1 MVKKICMKNVM
12 VSLIKSIDSFNYLL
26 KDHHRR
32 TAIIAYQLGNI
43 YGLDKHRMDD
53 LILAASLHDI
63 GALYVSERDQ
73 LIQADID
80 NPRDHEINGAK
91 MLEGF
96 KPFENI
102 AKIIGRHHIK
112 YENVLSGLVDSSE
125 VPLESY
131 ILHLSDRI
139 DVMLLKYGNDYPRIV
154 DEIKNRFGTVFA
166 PFLLD
171 TFIKATDNFEFW
183 TTISFDSFHDLLI
196 RSLDE
201 AHYDIDGEGIE
212 SLARL
217 FAHIIDFRSP
227 WTTRHSETV
236 SQLAYRLGQLM
247 GFTEDECWELR
258 ISGYLHD
265 IGKIAIPVELINKPG
280 KLTSDEFERVK
291 NHVVYSTLI
300 LSPISEFENI
310 VNLASNHHE
319 KRDRSGYPLKPKEE
333 GLSIQTDVLAY
344 ADIFAAISENRPYR
358 AGMTKEAIIDT
369 LAEFTPDKLS
379 EKVYNTILEHFDE
392 LMRIAMHTKVEPL
405 STLN

>member
-73 LIQADID
+73 LIQADVD
-80 NPRDHEINGAK
+80 NPRDHEVNGAK

-96 KPFENI
+96 KPFESI
-102 AKIIGRHHIK
+102 AKIIGHHHIK
-112 YENVLSGLVDSSE
+112 YESVLLGLVDASE

-131 ILHLSDRI
+131 VLHLADRI
-139 DVMLLKYGNDYPRIV
+139 DVLLLKYGNDHPRVIE
-154 DEIKNRFGTVFA
+154 EIKLRFGTVFA

-171 TFIKATDNFEFW
+171 TFVKATENIEFW
-183 TTISFDSFHDLLI
+183 STISFDSFHDLLM

-236 SQLAYRLGQLM
+236 SHLAYRLGQLM
-247 GFTEDECWELR
+247 GFSEDACWELR

-265 IGKIAIPVELINKPG
+265 IGKIAIPVELIDKPG
-280 KLTSDEFERVK
+280 KLTADEFERVK

-333 GLSIQTDVLAY
+333 AFSIQTDVLAF
-344 ADIFAAISENRPYR
+344 ADIFAALSENRPYR
-358 AGMTKEAIIDT
+358 AGMIKEEIIDT

-379 EKVYNTILEHFDE
+379 ENVYKVILEHFDE
-392 LMRIAMHTKVEPL
+392 LLGIALHTKVEPV
-405 STLN
+405 SN

>member
-1 MVKKICMKNVM
+1 MVKKICIKNVM

-53 LILAASLHDI
+53 LVLAASLHDI

-73 LIQADID
+73 LIQADVE
-80 NPRDHEINGAK
+80 NPRDHELNGAK
-91 MLEGF
+91 MLEDF
-96 KPFENI
+96 APFASI

-112 YENVLSGLVDSSE
+112 YENVLLGLVDASE

-131 ILHLSDRI
+131 FLHLADRV
-139 DVMLLKYGNDYPRIV
+139 DVLLLKYGNDHSRVIE
-154 DEIKNRFGTVFA
+154 EIKSRFGTIFA

-171 TFIKATDNFEFW
+171 TFIKATSNIEFW
-183 TTISFDSFHDLLI
+183 ATISFDSYHDLLM
-196 RSLDE
+196 RSLDD
-201 AHYDIDGEGIE
+201 AHYDIDAEGIE

-236 SQLAYRLGQLM
+236 SLLAYRLGQLM
-247 GFTEDECWELR
+247 GFPEDICWELK

-280 KLTSDEFERVK
+280 KLTPEEFERVK

-310 VNLASNHHE
+310 VSLVSNHHE

-333 GLSIQTDVLAY
+333 LLYLQTDVLSF
-344 ADIFAAISENRPYR
+344 ADIFSALSENRPYR
-358 AGMTKEAIIDT
+358 MGMNKEELIAT
-369 LAEFTPDKLS
+369 LTEFTPEKLS
-379 EKVYNTILEHFDE
+379 ESVYDVIIEHFDE
-392 LMRIAMHTKVEPL
+392 LMSIALHSKI
-405 STLN
+405 

>member
-63 GALYVSERDQ
+63 GALYVSECDQ

-112 YENVLSGLVDSSE
+112 YENVLLGLVDPSE

-139 DVMLLKYGNDYPRIV
+139 DVMLLKYGNDHPRIV
-154 DEIKNRFGTVFA
+154 EEIKNRFGTVFA

-280 KLTSDEFERVK
+280 KLTADEFERVK

-333 GLSIQTDVLAY
+333 GLSIQTDVLAF

-379 EKVYNTILEHFDE
+379 DAVYMTILDHFDE
-392 LMRIAMHTKVEPL
+392 LMAIALHTKV
-405 STLN
+405 